1 MVKHFTAPCLPAD
14 YCLQHLRLLCLWSNR
29 CLIVCLIKIIINIR
43 TQTIFLFFSAK
54 PKIILSL
61 SSSQVADADL
71 LFPPYPAKKCEPVL
85 CAYLHG
91 GSRGKAPHSPHSVL
105 LEDLQR
111 PGAFTESCEHHLRL
125 QGERSDLFAGRPTGQ
140 GKLEVKG
147 GGLGKVQNE

>member
-1 MVKHFTAPCLPAD
+1 M
-14 YCLQHLRLLCLWSNR
+14 
-29 CLIVCLIKIIINIR
+29 LI
-43 TQTIFLFFSAK
+43 FF
-54 PKIILSL
+54 
-61 SSSQVADADL
+61 
-71 LFPPYPAKKCEPVL
+71 FPPYPAEKCEPVL

-140 GKLEVKG
+140 GKLEAKG